1 MYSNWAF
8 FNDDLEKNSRQ
19 LKEEDETLIR
29 RTSQDKLDK
38 ILRQKSDEIINEQLF
53 IQNLNDSQKKPKFIK
68 AKKASKKKFVL

>member
-38 ILRQKSDEIINEQLF
+38 ILRQKSD
-53 IQNLNDSQKKPKFIK
+53 
-68 AKKASKKKFVL
+68 